1 MIELFA
7 KCTVYLNSVITDKSR
22 SPKLKTDYCSAPGTG
37 SIIAYTNGMSDSD
50 DENDAAYNSI
60 FNTKFF
66 LFGVDI
72 ILTLTIDASEN
83 ESRSKHALFIIAA
96 FFLAIWFY
104 LVNTVYGNGRQYQQ
118 RLPNRDR
125 TIRRTY

>member
-1 MIELFA
+1 MISDDDDTSNSYVSKHRSRPQATSPSSSPIMAPYSIIELFA

-37 SIIAYTNGMSDSD
+37 SIIAYTNGISDSD

-66 LFGVDI
+66 LFI
-72 ILTLTIDASEN
+72 ILNIN
-83 ESRSKHALFIIAA
+83 
-96 FFLAIWFY
+96 Y
-104 LVNTVYGNGRQYQQ
+104 
-118 RLPNRDR
+118 
-125 TIRRTY
+125 RRV